1 MLEIKLKLKDRYAMR
16 TWLKKLQ
23 HFCAHYFEP
32 QVYTRHRKMPRN
44 YDYGMGDRLEQEGML
59 SIFNNTG
66 RSYGRAK
73 SRYYL
78 DDQEYHAAHT
88 YILLNCEEV
97 KPYIE

>member
-1 MLEIKLKLKDRYAMR
+1 
-16 TWLKKLQ
+16 
-23 HFCAHYFEP
+23 
-32 QVYTRHRKMPRN
+32 
-44 YDYGMGDRLEQEGML
+44 MGDGLEQEGML

-73 SRYYL
+73 SRYYS

>member
-1 MLEIKLKLKDRYAMR
+1 
-16 TWLKKLQ
+16 
-23 HFCAHYFEP
+23 
-32 QVYTRHRKMPRN
+32 
-44 YDYGMGDRLEQEGML
+44 MGDGSEQESML

-73 SRYYL
+73 SRYFL

-88 YILLNCEEV
+88 YILMNCEEV

>member
-1 MLEIKLKLKDRYAMR
+1 
-16 TWLKKLQ
+16 
-23 HFCAHYFEP
+23 
-32 QVYTRHRKMPRN
+32 MPRN
-44 YDYGMGDRLEQEGML
+44 YDYGMGNGSEQEGMI
-59 SIFNNTG
+59 SIFNNIG

-73 SRYYL
+73 TRYFL

>member
-1 MLEIKLKLKDRYAMR
+1 MKEGESFPLVADKA
-16 TWLKKLQ
+16 TWVWT
-23 HFCAHYFEP
+23 P
-32 QVYTRHRKMPRN
+32 TYTRHQKMSRN
-44 YDYGMGDRLEQEGML
+44 YDYGMGDGLEQEGML

-78 DDQEYHAAHT
+78 DDHEYHAAHT

-97 KPYIE
+97 KPYIKT